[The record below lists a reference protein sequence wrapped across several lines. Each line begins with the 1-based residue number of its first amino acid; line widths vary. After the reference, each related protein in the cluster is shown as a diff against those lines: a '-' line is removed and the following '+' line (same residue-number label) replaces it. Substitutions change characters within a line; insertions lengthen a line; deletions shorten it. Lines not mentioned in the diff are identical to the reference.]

1 MIQPWWFLAAGIV
14 AVVLISA
21 ILALLRIRH
30 GNKQREPRYARDRE
44 EFHRRREWLEADF
57 LTLAGESGRPRGLTW
72 ADCEFSDE
80 VSFARD
86 RRSGELKA
94 LVAVTIRFEAI
105 EGGEMED
112 VEAVG
117 NLRAATAV
125 FRHQSGQ
132 WTTDGRAI
140 FNLNPTEAIR
150 HFRHEL
156 ETVD

>member
-1 MIQPWWFLAAGIV
+1 MIQPWWFLAAGVV
-14 AVVLISA
+14 AVVLISS
-21 ILALLRIRH
+21 ILAVLRNRH
-30 GNKQREPRYARDRE
+30 GNKQRGPCYARDRE

-57 LTLAGESGRPRGLTW
+57 LTIASESGRPRGLTW
-72 ADCEFSDE
+72 ADCEFADE

-86 RRSGELKA
+86 RHSGELKA

-112 VEAVG
+112 VQAVG

-132 WTTDGRAI
+132 WTTEGRAI

-150 HFRHEL
+150 HFHHEL